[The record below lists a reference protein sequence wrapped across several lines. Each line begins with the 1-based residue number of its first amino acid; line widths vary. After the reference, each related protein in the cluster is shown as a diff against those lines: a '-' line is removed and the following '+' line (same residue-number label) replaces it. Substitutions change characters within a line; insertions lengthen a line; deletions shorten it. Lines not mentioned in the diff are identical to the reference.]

1 MNRKPKEE
9 KTMIQQMKKSEE
21 RSKNLQLQRKIGPS
35 RCVVNFEQEGQK
47 TRGRVSKILEKAKNV
62 GSF

>member
-47 TRGRVSKILEKAKNV
+47 TRGKSI
-62 GSF
+62 